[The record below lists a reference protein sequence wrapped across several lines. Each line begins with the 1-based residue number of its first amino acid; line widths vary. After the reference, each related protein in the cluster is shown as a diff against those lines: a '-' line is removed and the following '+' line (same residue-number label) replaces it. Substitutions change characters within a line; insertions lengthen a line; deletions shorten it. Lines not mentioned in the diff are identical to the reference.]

1 MNIPTLAQ
9 RTYVVDLMEKLV
21 YDTNE
26 YDFASMTREE
36 MSELI
41 AELKDQWEG

>member
-1 MNIPTLAQ
+1 MSIPTLAQ
-9 RTYVVDLMEKLV
+9 RTYVVDLMEKLG
-21 YDTNE
+21 YDPNE

-41 AELKDQWEG
+41 AELKDEWGG